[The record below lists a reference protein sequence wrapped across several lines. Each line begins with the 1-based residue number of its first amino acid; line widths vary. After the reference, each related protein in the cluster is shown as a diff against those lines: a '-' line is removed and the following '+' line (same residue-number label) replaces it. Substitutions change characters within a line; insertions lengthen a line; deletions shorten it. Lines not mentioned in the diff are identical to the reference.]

1 MTIHIQVAE
10 ALNTSWITEYAIL
23 FHLVSA
29 GVKADRAAK
38 QSKSAETA
46 LV

>member
-1 MTIHIQVAE
+1 MMIHIQVAE
-10 ALNTSWITEYAIL
+10 ALNTSWITEYVIL

-29 GVKADRAAK
+29 GVKAERAAK
-38 QSKSAETA
+38 QNKSAETA